1 MIIWNAGFT
10 FAKVVTMK
18 QIKKQEQFFF
28 DEFGEEINQRGNMK
42 KVLISNATTNQN
54 YYDDKFIR
62 SRESL
67 SCGELLDY
75 KNSVWMIISQV
86 DEKSSFFRAR
96 MRRADLMMK
105 IYINGNLC
113 GFYCYGEDTNVSLD
127 ENKIMTIS
135 SDEIRLVL
143 PTTELTEQLVIG
155 NRFLKFGAAW
165 KITGFD
171 KVKKGL
177 ITLCATK
184 DVFNDDD
191 DKENEIADRWKHE
204 TKHSYTISFINA
216 GVLSFSI
223 GETKQMEYA
232 VYDAGVL
239 VEETKAVTFT
249 AGNTEVATI
258 DAKGILTA
266 VGIGSSYIT
275 VTLNEVP
282 TVQATCGITVGEPEP
297 SGNYSI
303 TLDYKSAIIKA
314 GGLAKTYNA
323 KVYNGTQLDYLKI
336 VIWSI
341 TNTDGSTTNMATLVD
356 KGNNSCTVQAVDNN
370 DYIGETV
377 ILKAE
382 LSDDATVINELKLEI
397 DCIY

>member
-1 MIIWNAGFT
+1 
-10 FAKVVTMK
+10 MK
-18 QIKKQEQFFF
+18 QIKKQERFFF
-28 DEFGEEINQRGNMK
+28 DEFGEEINQSGNIK
-42 KVLISNATTNQN
+42 KVLISNATANQN
-54 YYDDKFIR
+54 YFDDKFIR

-67 SCGELLDY
+67 RCGELLDY

-86 DEKSSFFRAR
+86 EETAPFYRAR

-105 IYINGNLC
+105 IYINSNLC
-113 GFYCYGEDTNVSLD
+113 GFHCYGEDTNVSLD

-177 ITLCATK
+177 ITVCATK

-258 DAKGILTA
+258 DANGILTA

-275 VTLNEVP
+275 VTLNEAP

-297 SGNYSI
+297 GGDYSI
-303 TLDYKSAIIKA
+303 TIDYKSAIIKA

-377 ILKAE
+377 ILRAT
-382 LSDDATVINELKLEI
+382 LSDDATVLNELKLEI
-397 DCIY
+397 DSIY